1 MLPAMSSAS
10 LFCTR
15 SSPSS
20 GGRLN
25 CRHPPSS
32 SRLPSA
38 TSPSPPAPRG
48 EPNAVGAAV
57 SPPVGTA
64 CAGFRRGA
72 APPRFFLCGLRAG
85 GGEMSAEA
93 AGCPR
98 TACVVVGVDRGG
110 AGAIGTG
117 RGGSDATTDASKSSV
132 GTTPAAHSSR
142 QAYIFA
148 ATGLFRT
155 AERLRSSA
163 SFNATYSVSTASR
176 PLTPAGMRFLNGA
189 RSTSASF
196 LNWFMA
202 CASAEAGRERG
213 RRRGRFGQPGAFEN
227 ATPRGA
233 LKVPGPGRD
242 AP

>member
-1 MLPAMSSAS
+1 
-10 LFCTR
+10 
-15 SSPSS
+15 
-20 GGRLN
+20 
-25 CRHPPSS
+25 
-32 SRLPSA
+32 
-38 TSPSPPAPRG
+38 
-48 EPNAVGAAV
+48 
-57 SPPVGTA
+57 
-64 CAGFRRGA
+64 
-72 APPRFFLCGLRAG
+72 
-85 GGEMSAEA
+85 MSAEA

-176 PLTPAGMRFLNGA
+176 PLTPAGMRFFERRQEHVRVLSELVHG
-189 RSTSASF
+189 
-196 LNWFMA
+196 L
-202 CASAEAGRERG
+202 RERG
-213 RRRGRFGQPGAFEN
+213 GGEGTRATAGEVRSAGR
-227 ATPRGA
+227 
-233 LKVPGPGRD
+233 V
-242 AP
+242 

>member
-1 MLPAMSSAS
+1 
-10 LFCTR
+10 
-15 SSPSS
+15 
-20 GGRLN
+20 
-25 CRHPPSS
+25 
-32 SRLPSA
+32 
-38 TSPSPPAPRG
+38 
-48 EPNAVGAAV
+48 
-57 SPPVGTA
+57 
-64 CAGFRRGA
+64 
-72 APPRFFLCGLRAG
+72 
-85 GGEMSAEA
+85 MSAEA

-233 LKVPGPGRD
+233 RKVPGPGRD